1 MTKLPKRTKSQ
12 KIGVSAADLFSSVFA
27 EFCNVIPVPQER
39 DLGVD
44 FICEIMH
51 GEYPTGK
58 LFNIQCKGKEEAKVK
73 SDSITVPNQKSSAP
87 RGGVWKTF
95 CSQTLGFHCKLI
107 FSAPRGGELH
117 PNYY

>member
-1 MTKLPKRTKSQ
+1 MTKDDDKYFYLTPEDNEVLLKGNLNKTDWIVYVRLR
-12 KIGVSAADLFSSVFA
+12 LFENSEEKPDV
-27 EFCNVIPVPQER
+27 QE
-39 DLGVD
+39 
-44 FICEIMH
+44 M
-51 GEYPTGK
+51 
-58 LFNIQCKGKEEAKVK
+58 
-73 SDSITVPNQKSSAP
+73 NQKSSAP

>member
-1 MTKLPKRTKSQ
+1 MSDNFFTEQKEQSLIKARIVEKYFWVWANVVIPTAKQISPKNPR
-12 KIGVSAADLFSSVFA
+12 IAYIDLFAGPGRYEDGS
-27 EFCNVIPVPQER
+27 
-39 DLGVD
+39 
-44 FICEIMH
+44 
-51 GEYPTGK
+51 
-58 LFNIQCKGKEEAKVK
+58 K
-73 SDSITVPNQKSSAP
+73 STPNQKSSAP